1 MNNKQLNAIVCIVSS
16 VAVIA
21 TGIICFIEG
30 FRFGYGAS
38 MDEQYRNSGASEI
51 KPARKWMFK

>member
-1 MNNKQLNAIVCIVSS
+1 MDNKRLNTLVTIISS

-38 MDEQYRNSGASEI
+38 MDEQYRNSGATAV
-51 KPARKWMFK
+51 KPARKWIFR